1 MKQLRTQ
8 LAEERSKTEKFD
20 RSLNEERDRFEETI
34 KSLEEKLRVANT
46 KLAELRGGVGSGRI
60 STEKQSN
67 NDNIN
72 NDNNNSGVFQQ
83 QAKYGKGGQS
93 MWTVPTTLD
102 DAFFS
107 SFAGGEGSSLRVQQ
121 VLENAQ
127 RQIHARTE
135 QLEIANGKIKR
146 LEATRDAL
154 SEELTAYLLSEDD
167 GSYFKTNGQTSL
179 KDLANSELREE
190 FKEIE
195 KRYAVVLELLGEKDE
210 EIEDLKDSVSSLK
223 ELVNALS
230 LEQIEEIEI

>member
-1 MKQLRTQ
+1 
-8 LAEERSKTEKFD
+8 
-20 RSLNEERDRFEETI
+20 
-34 KSLEEKLRVANT
+34 
-46 KLAELRGGVGSGRI
+46 
-60 STEKQSN
+60 
-67 NDNIN
+67 
-72 NDNNNSGVFQQ
+72 
-83 QAKYGKGGQS
+83 